1 MLFSTYLFSALALLV
16 NLSLLAVA
24 IPQNLTERQ
33 SSCCGYTI
41 TNRGNVYFR
50 FKHVVDLSTLNSIEE
65 LEDRGWIIAD
75 GWQSGGVNGI
85 TKQVPIGRRE
95 NVGIAKGEGLTL
107 MVPRQDKN
115 SPTLSVAEI
124 QFPDAA
130 LGGIFEVTVKLTSTP
145 GTCMGIFTSHA
156 DSGLSLGWNDE
167 QDIEMLGASLL
178 KAQTSPY
185 YQPAGIQMLNYRPSY
200 GLLLFP
206 ILPLFGTA
214 PNQAKEA
221 TNRSP
226 LASIPRRATINS
238 EIAWYPT
245 TSGSNPPRL
254 TEYRFDGKLLTNAP
268 KRYPSVNPS
277 VLVLNHWSNSD
288 PRWSAGPPAQDA
300 IMYVKKIVAYYDK
313 PERKATG
320 TGVLKGTCDRAMACK
335 VTV

>member
-1 MLFSTYLFSALALLV
+1 M
-16 NLSLLAVA
+16 
-24 IPQNLTERQ
+24 
-33 SSCCGYTI
+33 SC
-41 TNRGNVYFR
+41 
-50 FKHVVDLSTLNSIEE
+50 
-65 LEDRGWIIAD
+65 
-75 GWQSGGVNGI
+75 
-85 TKQVPIGRRE
+85 IG
-95 NVGIAKGEGLTL
+95 
-107 MVPRQDKN
+107 QDKN

-145 GTCMGIFTSHA
+145 GTCIGIFTSHA
-156 DSGLSLGWNDE
+156 DSGLLGWNDE

-200 GLLLFP
+200 VLLLFP
-206 ILPLFGTA
+206 ILPLSSILILRSRDG
-214 PNQAKEA
+214 AKSGEGSDQPFP
-221 TNRSP
+221 TGVDPSKGYHKF
-226 LASIPRRATINS
+226 

-245 TSGSNPPRL
+245 TSDSNPPRL
-254 TEYRFDGKLLTNAP
+254 TKYRFDGKLLTNAP

-313 PERKATG
+313 PERMATG